1 MIDELLSFA
10 VYAAGLGFNKRYQS
24 LLEPLGLTYPQY
36 LVMCVLRETDGVT
49 VGDVGERM
57 YLDSGTT
64 TPLLKRLQAAGLL
77 QRRRADDDQRVVIV
91 TLTEAGH
98 ALNARAHGVQT
109 QIDQASGL
117 DADGSRRLRTQ
128 LIELRRALIA
138 EPGPGA
144 RP

>member
-1 MIDELLSFA
+1 MIDELLCFA

-36 LVMCVLRETDGVT
+36 LVMCVLWEADGLT
-49 VGDVGERM
+49 VGAIGERM

-91 TLTEAGH
+91 TLTEEGH
-98 ALNARAHGVQT
+98 ALHERALAVQT
-109 QIDQASGL
+109 QIDRASGL
-117 DADGSRRLRTQ
+117 NADGAKRLRTQ
-128 LIELRRALIA
+128 LIALRRSLTA
-138 EPGPGA
+138 ES
-144 RP
+144 